1 MYDAAVNSQYRK
13 TLLLAGF
20 AFGIGL
26 FAFMPVLEANCAP
39 PMISLNIG
47 RGERGTTL
55 TVTGI
60 YFATACDDV
69 GGSGGRIQ
77 PRIPAKKIKIFL
89 KQGKKSTLLTTVA
102 AADSNL
108 RFSVDVT
115 IPASAMPGKATLTAD
130 AYTTTRP
137 VDFEILEN
145 AQH

>member
-1 MYDAAVNSQYRK
+1 MNSRYRK
-13 TLLLAGF
+13 TLILTGLV
-20 AFGIGL
+20 FGIGL

-39 PMISLNIG
+39 PTISLDTTK
-47 RGERGTTL
+47 GERGTTL

-69 GGSGGRIQ
+69 ARGGYVV

-108 RFSVDVT
+108 RFSVVVT

-137 VDFEILEN
+137 IDFEIIDK
-145 AQH
+145 AQQ